1 MGVVMYTIS
10 PVKVTFEHILV
21 PTDFS
26 DVSLHALE
34 YAKALAGHQK
44 SELLLVHVNRLPDA
58 VIPPEAAWIDEL
70 ELLQQEQKQLEQST
84 EALRSEGFRARAIW
98 LTGELQDEILSVV
111 RRRKVDLIV
120 VGTHGDRGLERF
132 LAGSDAEVVLRHAL
146 CPVVTLGP
154 AVRDSRHVAWPP
166 REVLCA
172 TDLDPRSA
180 GIAAFAYLLAR
191 QHDAKFV
198 LFHADSPGHK
208 QNVSWTAF
216 DQAFRKYAH
225 VPEGLEAHLSF
236 RTWQGNEAPGTRIV
250 DLAKE
255 RGSDLIVMGA
265 RAVSSIATHLTRGT
279 APKVAA
285 EAPCPVMTLHQP

>member
-1 MGVVMYTIS
+1 MAKSTIS

-26 DVSLHALE
+26 DVSLRALE
-34 YAKALAGHQK
+34 YAKAIAGQK
-44 SELLLVHVNRLPDA
+44 SELLLVHVHQPTYP
-58 VIPPEAAWIDEL
+58 ISPPEAAWIDES
-70 ELLQQEQKQLEQST
+70 EIVERQREQLDQSAA
-84 EALRSEGFRARAIW
+84 ALRSEGFRAESIS
-98 LTGELQDEILSVV
+98 LTGELQDEILSAVKQH
-111 RRRKVDLIV
+111 KVDLIV

-132 LAGSDAEVVLRHAL
+132 LAGSDAEVVLRHAF
-146 CPVVTLGP
+146 CPVLALGP
-154 AVRDSRHVAWPP
+154 AVPDSRHLAWPP

-180 GIAAFAYLLAR
+180 RIAAFAYMLAR
-191 QHDAKFV
+191 HYEAQFV
-198 LFHADSPGHK
+198 LFHADSSGHK
-208 QNVSWTAF
+208 QDVSWIAF

-236 RTWQGNEAPGTRIV
+236 RTWLVNAAPGTRIV

-265 RAVSSIATHLTRGT
+265 RTASSIATHLARGT
-279 APKVAA
+279 APKVLA
-285 EAPCPVMTLHQP
+285 EATCPVMTLHQP